1 MSDQIFNQLVQEMR
15 RCDAPILLVADEN
28 FPAAP
33 FASLKNKDITV
44 LTNRYEVYQNV
55 KKAGLKALF
64 NDFIKDSLEQNH
76 YGLVCYRVSKEKPVT
91 HHIINI
97 AFDLLTDNGE
107 LVLVGEKNDGIK
119 TYTKKAAA
127 YFDTEATASKDSTTY
142 TAVIQKESSQPGELL
157 DDKNYTELRTI
168 AELDGLELAS
178 KPGVFGWN
186 KIDRGSAFLAEHLP
200 KFLKHIP
207 EHATLLDL
215 GCGYGYLTAM
225 AAKENKAARIV
236 ATDNNAAAITAI
248 QKNFETLGLSELKM
262 GCDIIAA
269 DCGDSIKERFNVI
282 ICNPP
287 FHQGYSVDGQ
297 LTDKFLTNTKRLL
310 KRSGKALFVIN
321 TFIPLPQKAR
331 EYFKT
336 VKIIDENTSF
346 KLVMVED

>member
-1 MSDQIFNQLVQEMR
+1 MSDQTFSQLVQEMR

-28 FPAAP
+28 FPSAP
-33 FASLKNKDITV
+33 FASLKNKDLTV
-44 LTNRYEVYQNV
+44 LTNRYDVYQNAQ
-55 KKAGLKALF
+55 KAGLKSIF
-64 NDFIKDSLEQNH
+64 NDFIKDNLEQHH

-97 AFDLLTDNGE
+97 AFDLLASNGE
-107 LVLVGEKNDGIK
+107 LILVGEKNDGIK
-119 TYTKKAAA
+119 TYTKKAAE
-127 YFDTEATASKDSTTY
+127 YFNTEAAASKNSTTY
-142 TAVIQKESSQPGELL
+142 TAIIHKDSDIANTPL

-168 AELDGLELAS
+168 AELDGVELAS

-186 KIDRGSAFLAEHLP
+186 KIDRGSAYLAEHLP

-248 QKNFETLGLSELKM
+248 QKNFETLKLSELKM
-262 GCDIIAA
+262 GCEVVAA

-297 LTDKFLTNTKRLL
+297 LTDKFLSNTKRLL

-331 EYFKT
+331 DIFKT
-336 VKIIDENTSF
+336 VKILDENNSF